1 MLFVSDSQVKAP
13 RIESGS
19 VCKRIV
25 AKPSSIWRFWL
36 WSLGASSSCEH
47 TRLFCLHASESWVV
61 WIWTVFPA
69 DCFWVLRNFEPQC
82 PACKLPR
89 LLRSQ
94 PVPSQSPEPKSWA
107 MERTEHAFLLGE
119 LIEASRWPNNGSP
132 RFSLAD
138 SDMLHLNH
146 FHPAKQFRN
155 FRQSIMAKL
164 LDDRMAFQSRVAP
177 CRRVPSLLCLGIM
190 SLERLVVVGPWM
202 SMDC

>member
-89 LLRSQ
+89 LLRTQ
-94 PVPSQSPEPKSWA
+94 RVPSQSPEPKSWA
-107 MERTEHAFLLGE
+107 MERTEHVFAKAKVQTSTLMCVRESWFETLRCTRWKLVRFVLHTSKEIILTTAQLLTQQ
-119 LIEASRWPNNGSP
+119 R
-132 RFSLAD
+132 
-138 SDMLHLNH
+138 
-146 FHPAKQFRN
+146 
-155 FRQSIMAKL
+155 
-164 LDDRMAFQSRVAP
+164 
-177 CRRVPSLLCLGIM
+177 
-190 SLERLVVVGPWM
+190 
-202 SMDC
+202 